1 MQIKFGE
8 QVREDL
14 SRNFTMLKPSIANR
28 RQQRRKQ
35 KMRVC
40 LRSSVLWRS
49 GTSFVAKR
57 HEQDSPIRV
66 NRRDQCHKRW
76 SNNPESDLA

>member
-1 MQIKFGE
+1 MQIFGE

-14 SRNFTMLKPSIANR
+14 SKNFTMLEPRIANR

-35 KMRVC
+35 KIRVC

-49 GTSFVAKR
+49 RTSLGVKR

-66 NRRDQCHKRW
+66 DRPD
-76 SNNPESDLA
+76 